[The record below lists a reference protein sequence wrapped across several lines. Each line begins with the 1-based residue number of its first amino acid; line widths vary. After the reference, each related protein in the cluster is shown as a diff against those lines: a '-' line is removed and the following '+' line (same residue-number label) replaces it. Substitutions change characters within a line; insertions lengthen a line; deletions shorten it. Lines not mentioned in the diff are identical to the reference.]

1 MIVLAIDT
9 AHEFGSIALSFG
21 DETLEEVL
29 LHEPAG
35 YSGVLFEQIDKL
47 LKRNGVE
54 LRAVDA
60 YAAGA
65 GPGSFTGVRIGLTAA
80 KALAEANG
88 KPCYGVSNLAA
99 MANFG
104 TAGHRA
110 AVMDARRGEVYGGVF
125 GESQSPEQVAPF
137 PRWLEM
143 LPDEIQEFVAFDFAP
158 FEAGLSS
165 SRFAHA
171 GRTRVPRALAAA
183 MCELALERFRV
194 GEPGD
199 PAGLDANYVRRS
211 DAELLW
217 KDR

>member
-9 AHEFGSIALSFG
+9 AHEFGSLALSYG

-35 YSGVLFEQIDKL
+35 YSGILFEQIEKL
-47 LKRNGVE
+47 LKRNSVE
-54 LRAVDA
+54 LKAVDV

-80 KALAEANG
+80 KSLAEANG

-104 TAGHRA
+104 TARHRA

-125 GESQSPEQVAPF
+125 DERQSPELAAPF

-143 LPDEIQEFVAFDFAP
+143 LPPEIEEFVAFDFAP
-158 FEAGLSS
+158 FEAVLAS

-171 GRTRVPRALAAA
+171 AHTRVPRALAAA
-183 MCELALERFRV
+183 MGELALERFRV

-199 PAGLDANYVRRS
+199 PAVLDANYVRRS